1 MTLPFDLSL
10 LHDLAERERLIPFL
24 SESLRI
30 EGIER
35 APSPAEI
42 EATWR
47 FLKLD
52 RLTLAPVRRLQA
64 VYAPG
69 MPLRDQPGMNVWV
82 GSYAAP
88 PGGPE
93 IGKRLTAVLKAANK
107 DADPW
112 QTHVTFEKLH
122 PFLDGNGR
130 AGRAIWAWQMRR
142 QGRDPFALPFLHWW
156 YYQTLA
162 AMPYKGA

>member
-1 MTLPFDLSL
+1 MIPDLSL
-10 LHDLAERERLIPFL
+10 LHDVAERERLATFL

-35 APSPAEI
+35 ASSPAEI
-42 EATWR
+42 EETWL
-47 FLKLD
+47 FLEKKLG
-52 RLTLAPVRRLQA
+52 LAAVRRLQA
-64 VYAPG
+64 VYAPEKL
-69 MPLRDQPGMNVWV
+69 LRDQPGMNVWV

-93 IGKRLTAVLKAANK
+93 MGRRLTAVLKAANK
-107 DADPW
+107 GADPW
-112 QTHVTFEKLH
+112 QTHVAFEKLH

-130 AGRAIWAWQMRR
+130 TGRAIWAWQMRLL
-142 QGRDPFALPFLHWW
+142 GRDPFALPFLHSF

-162 AMPYKGA
+162 AQPSP